1 MSQFL
6 LSSCGQR
13 NYTYDLSG
21 NILGYEMIDATLV
34 NLILNSYA
42 PLFEGQGGG
51 NANLQTRICN
61 LIYIDTELPCP
72 FCGFNTAKFHVSRL
86 LRASNNTR
94 CNGSHFSWKQAYR

>member
-86 LRASNNTR
+86 LRAS
-94 CNGSHFSWKQAYR
+94 K